1 MPGNNGKTRG
11 SPGKGPGRG
20 ATRRMT
26 RQQLKAEGKSNA
38 AIDDYFRGRREDLH
52 TGVVKGKPI
61 AGHFQVMLNTGEEIR
76 ARIPGKAR
84 LTRRQT
90 RAETRTTIQ
99 EGKTVLIDGAD
110 IIGVL
115 DSEQVR
121 QLKLK
126 RGNTVSR
133 SRSSVKSESPFV
145 FETEE
150 YKAKRLAE
158 KVKATKKL
166 HKSAAAAAAAEE
178 LERRKKAEATAATIK
193 AQLAAESVPIG
204 FKEYIVPRTDKK
216 PKEVKFGFKNI

>member
-1 MPGNNGKTRG
+1 MNRG
-11 SPGKGPGRG
+11 HGGPGKGPGRA

-38 AIDDYFRGRREDLH
+38 AVDDFFRGRRPDLH
-52 TGVVKGKPI
+52 TGVVKGKPM
-61 AGHFQVMLNTGEEIR
+61 AGHFKVQLNTGEEIT
-76 ARIPGKAR
+76 ARIPGKAK

-99 EGKTVLIDGAD
+99 DGKTVLVDGAD
-110 IIGVL
+110 IIAVL

-133 SRSSVKSESPFV
+133 SRSSKKSNSPFV

-150 YKAKRLAE
+150 YKAKKLAE
-158 KVKATKKL
+158 KIVAQKKG
-166 HKSAAAAAAAEE
+166 HKSAVLDAAKEE
-178 LERRKKAEATAATIK
+178 LERRKKAAATAAAIE
-193 AQLAAESVPIG
+193 AQLKRESAPIA
-204 FKEYIVPRTDKK
+204 FQEIDIPQPDKK
-216 PKEVKFGFKNI
+216 PKVVKFGFRNNSGV